1 MKISPVIGFVF
12 ASIVQTGALILHL
25 QWNVSTPLFTYTI
38 FTLWDYYFFKF
49 PLYICQNSFSPLNIN
64 FFFYFLASWNPK
76 KKIVY
81 LKGVKAAHLN
91 STRKKFHVSPRL
103 KYSRAKKS
111 RQMNMQPVWENLKR
125 SIMCS

>member
-64 FFFYFLASWNPK
+64 FFYFLASWNLK

-125 SIMCS
+125 SIICS